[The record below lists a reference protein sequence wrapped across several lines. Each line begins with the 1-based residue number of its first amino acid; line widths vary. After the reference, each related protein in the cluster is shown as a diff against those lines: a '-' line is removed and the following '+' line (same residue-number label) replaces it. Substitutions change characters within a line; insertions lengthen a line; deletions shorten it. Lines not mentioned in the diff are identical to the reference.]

1 MLEINNYL
9 ENKYK
14 YNIIISTVIAF
25 IIWYINFI
33 NIYFG
38 EKITNLI
45 LCIISFIYPEIMIFI
60 YVFLSVIKG
69 HIVYKSVFS
78 DPVILILASICLR
91 LIFNILTNEKKRF
104 NVAIRELA
112 WPSLFCI
119 IIFANIF
126 RVSYYNWDN
135 YSFQKIIRF
144 IITDFSLLFI
154 IYFSINNYKDFVK
167 YFNSLFIVL
176 VALPLYSFIGIFNK
190 GTKGLSFYV
199 SDNIPTIDFSF
210 YLGILIVYLISS
222 LIERKNEILKLVL
235 LMLSCFA
242 MILVNERNT
251 VIALLVTLF
260 LGLFFNINRANYS
273 LRLNKKIFKLILFIF
288 LIVLIVLVVIF
299 VFSPERYYSRYLNF
313 SDNSILQ
320 RKNFIE
326 ISFIQFLNSPI
337 IGNGPNSFMIKAFG
351 SDIDGSPHIIFLEIL
366 CEFGLIGFI
375 PFFIFIIKLFRKSYN
390 SYKYTIFKSHFYDYK
405 IVFLFYV
412 FLYTFI
418 KFCIS
423 SRLNGY
429 RWFWILSGF
438 IIIEDLLVDNNKSII
453 EKCKH

>member
-1 MLEINNYL
+1 MLEINDYL

-38 EKITNLI
+38 EKITSLI
-45 LCIISFIYPEIMIFI
+45 LCTISFVYPEIMIFI
-60 YVFLSVIKG
+60 YAFLSVIKG
-69 HIVYKSVFS
+69 HILYKSIFN
-78 DPVILILASICLR
+78 DPVFLILASICLR
-91 LIFNILTNEKKRF
+91 LTFNILTNKKKRF
-104 NVAIRELA
+104 NISIRELA
-112 WPSLFCI
+112 WPSLFCMI
-119 IIFANIF
+119 ILANIF
-126 RVSYYNWDN
+126 RVPYYNWDN

-154 IYFSINNYKDFVK
+154 IIFSINNYKDFEK
-167 YFNSLFIVL
+167 YFNSLFIIL
-176 VALPLYSFIGIFNK
+176 TALPLYNFIGIFNK
-190 GTKGLSFYV
+190 GTKAPHFYV
-199 SDNIPTIDFSF
+199 AENIPTISFSF
-210 YLGILIVYLISS
+210 YLGILIIYLISS
-222 LIERKNEILKLVL
+222 LIERKNIILKSIL

-251 VIALLVTLF
+251 IIALLVTLF
-260 LGLFFNINRANYS
+260 LGLFFSINRANLS

-288 LIVLIVLVVIF
+288 LIVLIVLIVIF
-299 VFSPERYYSRYLNF
+299 IFSPERYYSRYLNF
-313 SDNSILQ
+313 SDNSILL
-320 RKNFIE
+320 RKSFIKM
-326 ISFIQFLNSPI
+326 SFIQFVNSPI
-337 IGNGPNSFMIKAFG
+337 IGNGPNSFMIEAFG
-351 SDIDGSPHIIFLEIL
+351 RDIDGSPHIIFLEIL

-390 SYKYTIFKSHFYDYK
+390 SYKYTIFKSHFYDHK

-418 KFCIS
+418 KLCIS

-438 IIIEDLLVDNNKSII
+438 IIIEDILVDNKKSII
-453 EKCKH
+453 KKM